1 MQSDAG
7 QNRECWYVTVD
18 TLSGPFT
25 LKIGPLSHY
34 IAVPISETESAEP
47 TS

>member
-7 QNRECWYVTVD
+7 QNRECKYVTLE

-25 LKIGPLSHY
+25 LKIAPLSHY
-34 IAVPISETESAEP
+34 IAVPICETESAEP